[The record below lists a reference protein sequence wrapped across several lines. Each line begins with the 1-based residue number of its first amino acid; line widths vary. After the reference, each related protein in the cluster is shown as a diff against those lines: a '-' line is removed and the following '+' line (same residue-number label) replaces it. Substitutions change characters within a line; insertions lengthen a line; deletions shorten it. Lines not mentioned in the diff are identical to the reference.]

1 MPYITVG
8 NERIFYAYHASKRL
22 KAPSLILIHGAG
34 GNHQLWGHAVMSVQ
48 AADVYAIDLP
58 GHGRSGGAGRSE
70 IAGYAAFVIDFMDAL
85 QLDRSVVAGHS
96 MGGATAMTTAL
107 EYPERVSGL
116 VLVGTG
122 ARLRVLQSILDG
134 TLSDFEGT
142 ISLICEYA
150 YSPHAPARLVREGQR
165 QMLEVAAQTV
175 HDDFAACNAF
185 DVMGRLG
192 EIRCPTLVL
201 CGTEDALTPA
211 KYSGFLV
218 DGIDGAE
225 LETIKGAGHMV
236 MTEEP
241 TAVSESIEAALQQWE
256 L

>member
-1 MPYITVG
+1 MPYIAVG
-8 NERIFYAYHASKRL
+8 NEKVFYAYHASKRL

-34 GNHQLWGHAVMSVQ
+34 GNHQLWGHAVRSVQ
-48 AADVYAIDLP
+48 TADVYAIDLP
-58 GHGRSGGAGRSE
+58 GHGRSGGAGRSA
-70 IAGYAAFVIDFMDAL
+70 IAEYAAFVIDFMDAL
-85 QLDRSVVAGHS
+85 QLERAVVAGHS
-96 MGGATAMTTAL
+96 MGGATAVTTAL
-107 EYPERVSGL
+107 GYPERVSGL

-150 YSPHAPARLVREGQR
+150 YSPHAPPRLMRDGER
-165 QMLEVAAQTV
+165 QMLGVAPQTV

-185 DVMGRLG
+185 DIMGRLG
-192 EIRCPTLVL
+192 EIHCPTLVI
-201 CGTEDALTPA
+201 CGTEDALTPV
-211 KYSGFLV
+211 KYSRFLV
-218 DGIDGAE
+218 DGIEGAQ
-225 LETIKGAGHMV
+225 LEMIKGAGHMV

-241 TAVSESIEAALQQWE
+241 AAVSEAIEAALQKWG